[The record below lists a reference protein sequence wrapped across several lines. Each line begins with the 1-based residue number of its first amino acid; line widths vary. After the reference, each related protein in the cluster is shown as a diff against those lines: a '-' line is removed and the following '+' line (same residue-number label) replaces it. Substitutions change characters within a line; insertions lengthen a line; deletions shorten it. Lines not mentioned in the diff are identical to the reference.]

1 MRVIMKTTGILAI
14 VALAAAACSREQVSD
29 TKTQAKNAAKTVE
42 QKVSDTFDVSTPMG
56 GKETPMTP
64 QEREKQ
70 RFDQQ
75 WRQLQSFHAQQA
87 AIAAQQQA
95 AAAAQQQAQ
104 QAAQQTST
112 QPPAGITIVHGH
124 KESFRGLDV
133 SAINSAPVNL
143 PISGD
148 LRGPSVLKTQV
159 YLDRNHFSVGAI
171 DGRWGRNSAITVWWW
186 QKAHGLPPTG
196 DVDDAT
202 FATIANAAGG
212 GPAVVPYT
220 LTADDLKGP
229 FVTIPDGPYEKA
241 KLDCLC
247 YQSVR
252 EALSERFHCTEDFL
266 DQLNPDAKINEL
278 QAGASIN
285 VPNVRPAFTQN
296 QPDIANIAISIA
308 GNSYNA
314 FDISGNLIFHAPTTL
329 GSGYDPSPD
338 ETVHVVRVAPMP
350 HFHYDPTLYHEV
362 PDSEPDAHMNPG
374 PNSPVGVVW
383 MALSKPHYGMHG
395 TPDPDSI
402 GYASSHGCVRL
413 TNWDAQEVSRRIK
426 EGVPVSF
433 TDTTSKNMPAVAKK
447 E

>member
-1 MRVIMKTTGILAI
+1 MKTIGILAMT
-14 VALAAAACSREQVSD
+14 ALTLMACNPEQVQQTTSRAQD
-29 TKTQAKNAAKTVE
+29 AAQKVE
-42 QKVSDTFDVSTPMG
+42 QKVSDTLDVSTPLG
-56 GKETPMTP
+56 AKEPPMTP
-64 QEREKQ
+64 QEREKA

-75 WRQLQSFHAQQA
+75 WRQLQSFRAQQA
-87 AIAAQQQA
+87 AQAAAVQQQQA
-95 AAAAQQQAQ
+95 AAQQAALQ
-104 QAAQQTST
+104 QAAQTST
-112 QPPAGITIVHGH
+112 QLPPNITIVHGQ
-124 KESFRGLDV
+124 KESFKGLDAN
-133 SAINSAPVNL
+133 AINSASVNL

-159 YLDRNHFSVGAI
+159 YLDRNHFSVGSI

-202 FATIANAAGG
+202 FGSIAHAAGG
-212 GPAVVPYT
+212 GPVVVPYT
-220 LTADDLKGP
+220 ITADDTKGP
-229 FVTIPDGPYEKA
+229 FVSIPDDPYEKA
-241 KLDCLC
+241 KLTCMC
-247 YQSVR
+247 YETLR
-252 EALSERFHCTEDFL
+252 EELAERFHSSEDFIE
-266 DQLNPDAKINEL
+266 QLNPNVKINDL
-278 QAGASIN
+278 QPGATIN
-285 VPNVRPAFTQN
+285 VPNVRPAVTQD

-308 GNSYNA
+308 GNSYNG
-314 FDISGNLIFHAPTTL
+314 FDASGNVIFHAPTTL

-338 ETVHVVRVAPMP
+338 ETLHVVEITPMP

-413 TNWDAQEVSRRIK
+413 TNWDAQEVSHRIK
-426 EGVPVSF
+426 KGISVAFV
-433 TDTTSKNMPAVAKK
+433 DTTSKNMPEVAKK
-447 E
+447 